1 MEYLLS
7 RGADV
12 NEMTLIS
19 SRTLSREDV
28 GSPIHKAVE
37 YGQLSVLEM
46 LLNAGADITLKD
58 GMGRTAR
65 DIAEEKG
72 LGANELAMLW
82 QR

>member
-1 MEYLLS
+1 
-7 RGADV
+7 
-12 NEMTLIS
+12 MTLIS